1 MVDCS
6 PSDKFLCN
14 EMYLLAAVAF
24 TKFEKHKISYR
35 RQDRRTLNA
44 RYRRIMDR
52 SKERFNVEIMM
63 RKKTALS
70 TTCYQRSCIF
80 FAKWTHKVN
89 LIDNR
94 KYADKGQIMYVGL
107 AFWHLSKK
115 CFVIFW

>member
-24 TKFEKHKISYR
+24 TKFEKHNFSYR

-52 SKERFNVEIMM
+52 SKERFNVEIMKG
-63 RKKTALS
+63 KKQHFQLHAISALV
-70 TTCYQRSCIF
+70 F
-80 FAKWTHKVN
+80 FLPNGRTKS
-89 LIDNR
+89 I
-94 KYADKGQIMYVGL
+94 
-107 AFWHLSKK
+107 
-115 CFVIFW
+115 